1 MSLPSPNLDDRTFAQ
16 LVELARRRAGA
27 TCREWTDL
35 SASDPGTVLLELFAF
50 LTETMIYRLNR
61 VPEKVY
67 VELLRLLGVTLR
79 PPTPAVAE
87 LTFSRPKPSP
97 QAIEIPRGTR
107 VTAGAG
113 GVGGGPIFTTVRAET
128 IAAGATSVSVMALGC
143 ELVDGELAGL
153 GTGLPGQTV
162 AARRLPIV
170 APTGDG
176 LDLVV
181 GIEEPGGDLE
191 AGLAAVVF
199 EGRTFRVWREVESF
213 TNLGADR
220 FVFIAD
226 RVSGRVTFAPAA
238 RQMSGDGVLS
248 ERPEAL
254 AEVPAADCQI
264 RLWYRHGGGRVGN
277 VAAGA
282 LTALKDPIPGLTVV
296 NAGPAAGGRDA
307 ESVDNAL
314 VRGPQQLH
322 TLERAVTA
330 RDFELLALAATGG
343 VARAK
348 AFTKAELWAHAQP
361 GTVEVLLVPEL
372 PRGPETGEGEA
383 AGAVDAARLAALER
397 EEVRAV
403 ILATL
408 DERRPLA
415 TTCLVSW
422 ARYKT
427 VKVAG
432 RVVVYRQE
440 NPAAV
445 RDRVLARLDAT
456 LSPLPRGGERATP
469 GWPFGQALRASHVY
483 EAILAEPGVAYA
495 DSVRLLV
502 DEVPAGNVTALAAD
516 SFQRSTWYAGCG
528 SLLYR
533 SGNDGDGWEPA
544 GRFAG
549 EAVEQVAAHPERPGH
564 LAVLTRVEGEGGTR
578 LHLSLDCGETWQPAA
593 RLAFQVEDLA
603 WVTREGVSML
613 LMATEKGLYELAQ
626 KPGAS
631 PLQVLVAPGSPDLG
645 FYAVAAATDLRGG
658 VQVAVAAQR
667 TGGVYL
673 SAQGGRA
680 ESFQKIGLDGEDV
693 RVLAVQED
701 GPRLFLWA
709 GLAAE
714 GGSETGRGCFVRE
727 LRGSAEAAE
736 AWRPQGKGWKGG
748 SCHAL
753 AFQGG
758 QVLAATHQAGVLR
771 LDGSKSD
778 AEWWSPEVGSNL
790 PMRDRGRFYPV
801 RALAALPGGSLVLA
815 GTPVGV
821 VRSGNGG
828 TLYEPASSREFT
840 DKVTLP
846 ATWLFCPGAHEIEVV
861 SEDESRGH

>member
-16 LVELARRRAGA
+16 LVAEAKRRASLA
-27 TCREWTDL
+27 CRDWTDL
-35 SASDPGTVLLELFAF
+35 SDSDPGIVLLELFAY

-61 VPEKVY
+61 VPDKVY

-79 PPTPAVAE
+79 PPTAALTE
-87 LTFSRPKPSP
+87 LSFGRPKTAA

-107 VTAGAG
+107 VTAGG
-113 GVGGGPIFTTVRAET
+113 GGAAGGPIFTTVRAVT
-128 IAAGATSVSVMALGC
+128 LPAGATSVSVTALAC
-143 ELVDGELAGL
+143 ELVDGELAGV
-153 GTGLPGQTV
+153 GTGLPGQSV
-162 AARRLPIV
+162 VARRPPIV

-181 GIEEPGGDLE
+181 GVEVAAGELAE
-191 AGLAAVVF
+191 GLAAVQH

-213 TNLGADR
+213 TNLGSDR
-220 FVFIAD
+220 FVYLAD
-226 RVSGRVTFAPAA
+226 RVSGRITFAPAA
-238 RQMSGDGVLS
+238 RNLGADGELS
-248 ERPEAL
+248 ERPLPL
-254 AEVPAADCQI
+254 AEMPPAERQI
-264 RLWYRHGGGRVGN
+264 RLWYRRGGGRDGN

-282 LTALKDPIPGLTVV
+282 LTTLKDPIPGLTVV
-296 NAGPAAGGRDA
+296 NPGPAAGGRDA

-330 RDFELLALAATGG
+330 RDFELLALASSGG

-372 PRGPETGEGEA
+372 PAAPGAAGEA
-383 AGAVDAARLAALER
+383 GPVDAARLAALER
-397 EEVRAV
+397 QEVRAQ
-403 ILATL
+403 ILAAL
-408 DERRPLA
+408 DERRPLG
-415 TTCLVSW
+415 TTCLVNW

-440 NPAAV
+440 NPVAV
-445 RDRVLARLDAT
+445 RERVLARLSAT
-456 LSPLPRGGERATP
+456 LSPLPHGDKRTP

-516 SFQRSTWYAGCG
+516 AFQRAMWYAGCG
-528 SLLYR
+528 GILYR

-544 GRFAG
+544 GRFPG
-549 EAVEQVAAHPERPGH
+549 ESVEAVAPHPERPGH

-593 RLAFQVEDLA
+593 RLGFQVEDMA
-603 WVTREGVSML
+603 WVVREGVSVL
-613 LMATEKGLYELAQ
+613 LLATEKGLYELAL
-626 KPGAS
+626 KPGAT
-631 PLQVLVAPGSPDLG
+631 PLQVLVVPGAPDLG
-645 FYAVAAATDLRGG
+645 FYAVAVATDLRGG
-658 VQVAVAAQR
+658 VQVTVAAQK

-673 SAQGGRA
+673 SAAGGRA
-680 ESFQKIGLDGEDV
+680 ETFQKIGLEGEDV
-693 RVLAVQED
+693 RVLAVQAD

-727 LRGSAEAAE
+727 LRGSVEAVE

-758 QVLAATHQAGVLR
+758 KVLAATHQAGVLK
-771 LDGSKSD
+771 LDGTKSD
-778 AEWWSPEVGSNL
+778 AEWWSPEVGSGL

-801 RALAALPGGSLVLA
+801 RALGTDPDGRLLLA

-821 VRSGNGG
+821 VRSANQG
-828 TLYEPASSREFT
+828 TAYEPASSREFT

-846 ATWLFCPGAHEIEVV
+846 PTWLFSPGAHEIEVV
-861 SEDESRGH
+861 SEDARPGH